1 MKKKKIKELKKEKI
15 PALILVIVVLL
26 AIIFIEPIS
35 IGEAVQGQPLRY
47 VPLSQEEIQKVVSTV
62 LSTEFIKDVPEKDPV
77 ALVFYSFEG
86 NERVVRDGFLIG
98 ENQLLTEG
106 EPSVYIWVHARYIP
120 EFDGT
125 NLCEIIQMANQNGD
139 LALESPYGNAK
150 LLLKYS
156 SMLKYRDCFGF

>member
-1 MKKKKIKELKKEKI
+1 MKRKKRKSKFRKEQI
-15 PALILVIVVLL
+15 QALILVVIVLL
-26 AIIFIEPIS
+26 GIIVIPS
-35 IGEAVQGQPLRY
+35 PQNQAAQGQPLRY
-47 VPLSQEEIQKVVSTV
+47 VPLSPEEIQKVVSTV

-86 NERVVRDGFLIG
+86 SERVVRDGFLIG

-106 EPSVYIWVHARYIP
+106 EPSVYIWVHAKYIP

-125 NLCEIIQMANQNGD
+125 NLCYIIQSANKNGD
-139 LALESPYGNAK
+139 LALESPHGNTK
-150 LLLKYS
+150 LLFKYS